1 MTAAA
6 AEEILFSQG
15 RPAGRGRRCGE
26 AGHRSR
32 YLPHAKRALYH
43 LSYFPGTVG
52 TGSSEQDSPLNS
64 RGSFALTVRR
74 RSIHAGRRARF
85 NM

>member
-15 RPAGRGRRCGE
+15 RPAGRGRCGE

-52 TGSSEQDSPLNS
+52 TGSSEQDSPLSS

-74 RSIHAGRRARF
+74 RSVEFMWRARC